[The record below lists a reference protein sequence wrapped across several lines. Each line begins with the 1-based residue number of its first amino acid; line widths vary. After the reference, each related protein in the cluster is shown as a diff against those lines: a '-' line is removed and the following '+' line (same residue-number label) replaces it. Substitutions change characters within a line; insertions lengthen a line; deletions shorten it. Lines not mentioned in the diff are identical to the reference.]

1 MILIVHVP
9 NIVNNCILLYRL
21 CVFIRQTYIQSEIIN
36 SQFQNS
42 DFNYSLDRVA
52 GTIVI
57 TAFQLFLDLVTN
69 YFHENK
75 LKENGNMT

>member
-57 TAFQLFLDLVTN
+57 TAFQLFLDLVTVLMSS
-69 YFHENK
+69 FRQMGK
-75 LKENGNMT
+75 QG